1 MRTIVYL
8 LLACHVV
15 VICCWISDWTVL
27 TTPIGLA
34 VWAGGMVASFII
46 LRFCQNIH
54 PKLRYMLKTMTA
66 TSLLLAVCSLIIEW
80 AVRSMP

>member
-1 MRTIVYL
+1 
-8 LLACHVV
+8 
-15 VICCWISDWTVL
+15 
-27 TTPIGLA
+27 
-34 VWAGGMVASFII
+34 MVASFII